1 MVCLWY
7 TGCVAERY
15 KRKPNTSC
23 FICNKS
29 IYRRP
34 SEIEEAKSRVF
45 CSVSCYGISCRK
57 EIPCIVCKKPIL
69 AGFHKITCSR
79 SCANIHRTGI
89 SYKINQP
96 KSKVKSQ
103 QAIKIRVL
111 KLRGKNCERCH
122 YNQYE
127 ILQIHHKNRNKNDN
141 NLDNLELICPN
152 CHFKEHYLE
161 KSWLKKVF

>member
-1 MVCLWY
+1 M
-7 TGCVAERY
+7 GEQY
-15 KRKPNTSC
+15 KRRPNVKC
-23 FICNKS
+23 FVCGKLV
-29 IYRRP
+29 YRRP
-34 SEIEEAKSRVF
+34 SQIQKNRGQIF
-45 CSVSCYGISCRK
+45 CSMSCYGLSCRK
-57 EIPCIVCKKPIL
+57 ESPCTVCGKPIL
-69 AGFHKITCSR
+69 ARANKKTCSR